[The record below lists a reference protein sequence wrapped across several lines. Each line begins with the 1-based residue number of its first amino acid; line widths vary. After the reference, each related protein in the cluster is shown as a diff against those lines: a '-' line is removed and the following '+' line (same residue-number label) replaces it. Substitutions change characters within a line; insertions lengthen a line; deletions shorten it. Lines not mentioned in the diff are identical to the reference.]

1 MATAGKKKKKNWKAE
16 KWVTAEHEIRSCGGK
31 TDENYSMNWSV
42 ERKIMEQFLWN
53 LSINREPSASK
64 KKKRTEEK
72 GKYRKREQIHTQQRQ
87 REQKKRGTDR
97 ESNIKQRRNTQH
109 KFVYGIS
116 PVPFFSLSLSLSLK

>member
-53 LSINREPSASK
+53 LSINRERHTQK
-64 KKKRTEEK
+64 KEGKGRQKNKKRAST
-72 GKYRKREQIHTQQRQ
+72 HTQQRHREKKKKERHAQ
-87 REQKKRGTDR
+87 RE
-97 ESNIKQRRNTQH
+97 
-109 KFVYGIS
+109 
-116 PVPFFSLSLSLSLK
+116 